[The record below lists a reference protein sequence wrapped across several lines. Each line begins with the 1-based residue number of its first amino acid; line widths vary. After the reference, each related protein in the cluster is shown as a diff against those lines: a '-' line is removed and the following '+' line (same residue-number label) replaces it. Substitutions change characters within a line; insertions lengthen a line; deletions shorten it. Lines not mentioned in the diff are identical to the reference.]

1 MRPFKVAF
9 VITIVMLISAC
20 SSKPNFVHHT
30 SSFTEEGSID
40 LYIVS
45 HGWHTGFVI
54 PADEI
59 QARLPELK
67 ERFRDTPYIEFGWGD
82 KGFYQAEEITSGLT
96 LRAIFWPT
104 PSVIHAVAVPS
115 DVEAYFG
122 NSEVEKVC
130 LTHSELSSLIEF
142 VEGSFHKSENGNII
156 PLKNGIYGNSQF
168 YQGTG
173 DYYLMN
179 TCNKWTAKGLKSLGM
194 DIMPTFKLTASSV
207 MTYLR
212 NRDRDTSG
220 MPNSSACVVRD

>member
-1 MRPFKVAF
+1 MRPLKIAF
-9 VITIVMLISAC
+9 ALAIITLISAC
-20 SSKPNFVHHT
+20 SSKPNVVNHP
-30 SSFTEEGSID
+30 SPFTEEGSIE

-54 PADEI
+54 PAENI
-59 QARLPELK
+59 QARLPELR
-67 ERFRDTPYIEFGWGD
+67 ERFHDTPYIEFGWGD

-96 LRAIFWPT
+96 LRAIFLPT
-104 PSVIHAVAVPS
+104 PSVIHAVAVPRN
-115 DVEAYFG
+115 VETYFG
-122 NSEVEKVC
+122 NSEVEKLC
-130 LTHSELSSLIEF
+130 LTHSELSSLIKF
-142 VEGSFHKSENGNII
+142 VEGSFHKDENGNVV

-194 DIMPTFKLTASSV
+194 DIMPRFKLTASSV

-212 NRDRDTSG
+212 NRDTSG
-220 MPNSSACVVRD
+220 MPNSTACVLRD